1 MRNKSKAFRP
11 NNGRMSKVLRVYFG
25 ETCLSDDADSRI
37 FRKSYSALRTDA
49 SETCAFL
56 TRKVN
61 LGRFSRSLQASRKFL
76 TCWWRG

>member
-1 MRNKSKAFRP
+1 MIIKNFELQFLAILS
-11 NNGRMSKVLRVYFG
+11 
-25 ETCLSDDADSRI
+25 LSDDAISRI
-37 FRKSYSALRTDA
+37 FRKSCSALRTDA

-56 TRKVN
+56 ARKVN